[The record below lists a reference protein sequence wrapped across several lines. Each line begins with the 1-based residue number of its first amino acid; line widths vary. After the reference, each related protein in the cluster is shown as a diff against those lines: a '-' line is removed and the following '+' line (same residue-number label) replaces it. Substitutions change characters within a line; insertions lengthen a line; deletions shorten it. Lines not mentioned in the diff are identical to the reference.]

1 MARTQKFFHQGSL
14 IADDALRQCRLT
26 NYQTTELETRQ
37 AKERA
42 LAKSF
47 SDC

>member
-26 NYQTTELETRQ
+26 NYKPLN
-37 AKERA
+37 
-42 LAKSF
+42 
-47 SDC
+47 